1 MIRKKQPARMG
12 RYTNIGNVK
21 ASRRKFSPKRPKR
34 FAWFWRLSRKQKIA
48 LIGGPILAALIIIPL
63 VTYAMLARD
72 IADQDRLM
80 NRNNTGLVLTD
91 TNGETFYSIGKAEHR
106 NMIPLAEISEHTKE
120 ALIAA
125 EDKDFYKHSGFNIL
139 SIFRAAFTRVGG
151 GSTITQQLAKNT
163 LLSDQQTFLRKYQEL
178 FMSIAIEQ
186 HYTKDQILEMYLN
199 SVYYGENAFG
209 IEDAAKAYYNKSPK
223 DLDLAESAMLIGL
236 LPAPSAYSPISGNAE
251 YAKQRQTTVLTR
263 MVNNGFITE
272 AEKTAAL
279 GQELAYGEGAAEAN
293 SEAPHFA
300 EMVINEL
307 SEQYG
312 YERVMRSGYQ
322 VRTSLDLAAQ
332 RALNENVAS
341 GMRHVSMMGGSNA
354 GGVVIDP
361 KTGEVRALVGSVDYG
376 NEQWGKVNMVT
387 TARQPG
393 SSFKPVYYA
402 AALADGT
409 VTPATLLDDK
419 VIDFGGGYMPRDA
432 DRNESSRGQMSV
444 RKSLAMSLNI
454 PSVHVM
460 RKYGISKSVDAAH
473 NLGIDAIKKD
483 ANHGLALALGSAEA
497 PLMQMTNA
505 YAAFAN
511 GGQQFDPVLISRIND
526 KFNKEVFTSKNA
538 KPEQA
543 ISREGA
549 FLISNILSDNNARAP
564 IFGGSLT
571 VPGKTVAV
579 KTGTTN
585 DSRDAWTI
593 GYTPSY
599 AVGVWV
605 GNNDNTAMRSGGSD
619 MAGPIWRGTMQKLLQ
634 NKPNEQFQVP
644 GGIVQR
650 PTCQNGGIANRAGEG
665 TFNEYFVAGALPTT
679 RCVVEEKKVTVC
691 DLDTKQLKQVNESEA
706 DAGNYSRNESDCR
719 TKQITVCDTEAGR
732 VVTIDED
739 DFDSSRY
746 SRQTANCQA
755 AGNDDDDASQNPDD
769 GSNTGNNPGTGNTGS
784 MTVCDTTTGQV
795 VTIPV
800 SQYSPSRYSM
810 NTTNCQRTGA

>member
-1 MIRKKQPARMG
+1 MG
-12 RYTNIGNVK
+12 RYANLAAPK
-21 ASRRKFSPKRPKR
+21 PSPRKSSPKKPKR
-34 FAWFWRLSRKQKIA
+34 FAWFRGLSKKQKFA
-48 LIGGPILAALIIIPL
+48 LIGGPVLVALIIIPL

-72 IADQDRLM
+72 ISDQDRLM

-91 TNGETFYSIGKAEHR
+91 KNGEAFYNIGKAER
-106 NMIPLAEISEHTKE
+106 RDMIPLSDISEHTKE

-125 EDKDFYKHSGFNIL
+125 EDKDFYKHGGFNIL

-186 HYTKDQILEMYLN
+186 HYTKDQILQMYLN

-209 IEDAAKAYYNKSPK
+209 IEDAAKAYFNKAPK

-236 LPAPSAYSPISGNAE
+236 LPAPSTYSPISGNME
-251 YAKQRQTTVLTR
+251 YAKQRQNTVLTR
-263 MVNNGFITE
+263 MVNNGYISE
-272 AEKTAAL
+272 EEKAAAAA
-279 GQELAYGEGAAEAN
+279 QELVYGDGANQQN

-300 EMVINEL
+300 DMVIKEL
-307 SEQYG
+307 SDRYG

-332 RALNENVAS
+332 RALNENVAA
-341 GMRHVSMMGGSNA
+341 GMRHVSRMGGSNA

-361 KTGEVRALVGSVDYG
+361 KTGEVRALVGSADYA
-376 NEQWGKVNMVT
+376 NEEWGKVNMAT
-387 TARQPG
+387 AARQPG
-393 SSFKPVYYA
+393 SSFKPIYYA
-402 AALADGT
+402 AALAEG
-409 VTPATLLDDK
+409 VITPATLLDDK
-419 VIDFGGGYMPRDA
+419 VIDFGGGYTPRDA
-432 DRNESSRGQMSV
+432 DRRESSRGQMSV

-460 RKYGISKSVDAAH
+460 KKYGINKSVDAAH

-511 GGQQFDPVLISRIND
+511 AGQQFEPVMITRIND
-526 KFNKEVFTSKNA
+526 KFNKQVFSSRNA

-543 ISREGA
+543 ISKEGA
-549 FLISNILSDNNARAP
+549 FLISNILSDNAARAP
-564 IFGGSLT
+564 IFGSSLT

-599 AVGVWV
+599 AIGVWV
-605 GNNDNTAMRSGGSD
+605 GNNNNEAMRSGGSD
-619 MAGPIWRGTMQKLLQ
+619 MAGPIWRGTMQKLLSG
-634 NKPNEQFQVP
+634 KPNEPFAIP
-644 GGIVQR
+644 GGIVQK
-650 PTCQNGGIANRAGEG
+650 PTCANGGIANRAGEG
-665 TFNEYFVAGALPTT
+665 TFNEYFVAGALPTIKCT
-679 RCVVEEKKVTVC
+679 VEQKKITVC
-691 DLDTKQLKQVNESEA
+691 DRDDNQIKEVNEDDA
-706 DAGNYSRNESDCR
+706 DASNYSRDLEDCQP
-719 TKQITVCDTEAGR
+719 KEITVCDTKSGR
-732 VVTIDED
+732 VVTIEEEE
-739 DFDSSRY
+739 FDAAKY
-746 SRQTANCQA
+746 SRNTANCQPA
-755 AGNDDDDASQNPDD
+755 DSDAETPREPTD
-769 GSNTGNNPGTGNTGS
+769 GSGTTGTTPGTGTGS
-784 MTVCDTTTGQV
+784 TVTVCDTSTGQV
-795 VTIPV
+795 VTIPI
-800 SQYSPSRYSM
+800 SQYSPSRYST
-810 NTTNCQRTGA
+810 NTANCEKKNA